1 MLGLGTNEIL
11 IILAVALILFGPKK
25 LPEIG
30 KSLGQGLR
38 ELKKASRDVMHTLDT
53 DYDEPATEPS
63 RNPEPAP
70 EQMQNK
76 ETIDNVPDSD
86 RIRTR

>member
-1 MLGLGTNEIL
+1 MFGLGTQEIL
-11 IILAVALILFGPKK
+11 IILAIALILFGPKN

-30 KSLGQGLR
+30 RSLGQGLR
-38 ELKKASRDVMHTLDT
+38 ELKKASNDVMHTLDT

-70 EQMQNK
+70 EQVQKK
-76 ETIDNVPDSD
+76 E
-86 RIRTR
+86 